1 MAPAPAAS
9 TARARTAASSVR
21 AVSPAPDRPVVELG
35 GRAALVTGASRGIGL
50 AVAAALAAAG
60 AAVMLSARK
69 PGPLEEAAAGIPG
82 TVATFPANAGDPDAA
97 EACVAAAVERFGRLD
112 ILVNNAATNPYFG
125 PLIDIDL
132 PRWDKTVAVNLRGPL
147 VWTQA
152 AWRAWMR
159 DHGGTV
165 LNVASIGGLRP
176 GGGIGAY
183 DVTKAALIH
192 QTRVLAEELGPGVR
206 VNAVAPGLVRT
217 DFARVLVETH
227 GDAVA
232 ERLPLRRLGLP
243 GDVAGAAVWLVS
255 DLAGWVTGHTLVVDG
270 GAVLQ

>member
-1 MAPAPAAS
+1 MSNAAQRPAVDLAGK
-9 TARARTAASSVR
+9 V
-21 AVSPAPDRPVVELG
+21 AV
-35 GRAALVTGASRGIGL
+35 VTGASKGIGR
-50 AVAAALAAAG
+50 AVAAALVAAG
-60 AAVMLSARK
+60 ADVVLSARK
-69 PGPLEEAAAGIPG
+69 PGPLEEAAAAMPG
-82 TVATFPANAGDPDAA
+82 PGAVSTFPANAGDPEAA
-97 EACVAAAVERFGRLD
+97 EACVAAALERFGRLD
-112 ILVNNAATNPYFG
+112 VLVNNAATNPHYG
-125 PLIDIDL
+125 PLVDIDL
-132 PRWDKTVAVNLRGPL
+132 PRWDKTFQVNIRGPL

-159 DHGGTV
+159 DHGGNV
-165 LNVASIGGLRP
+165 VNVASIGGIRP

-192 QTRVLAEELGPGVR
+192 QTRVLASELGPSVR

-232 ERLPLRRLGLP
+232 QQLPLRRLGQP
-243 GDVAGAAVWLVS
+243 DDIAGAVAWLVS
-255 DLAGWVTGHTLVVDG
+255 DLASWVTGHTLVVDG